1 MACSKLLLLA
11 SFPGDGYRRAPWSR
25 SPVNSD
31 IGDALIC
38 GANGRLARVA
48 FVANRGQIGGLNN
61 LMPEL
66 LLINAKGKRRS
77 VNLVSASNRQRP
89 NEAQMRDLDQV
100 NRRLPPHILEA
111 LSARKLTIPP
121 HELGLL
127 LSRLK
132 ATADLNISIGD

>member
-1 MACSKLLLLA
+1 
-11 SFPGDGYRRAPWSR
+11 
-25 SPVNSD
+25 
-31 IGDALIC
+31 
-38 GANGRLARVA
+38 
-48 FVANRGQIGGLNN
+48 
-61 LMPEL
+61 
-66 LLINAKGKRRS
+66 
-77 VNLVSASNRQRP
+77 
-89 NEAQMRDLDQV
+89 MRDLDQV